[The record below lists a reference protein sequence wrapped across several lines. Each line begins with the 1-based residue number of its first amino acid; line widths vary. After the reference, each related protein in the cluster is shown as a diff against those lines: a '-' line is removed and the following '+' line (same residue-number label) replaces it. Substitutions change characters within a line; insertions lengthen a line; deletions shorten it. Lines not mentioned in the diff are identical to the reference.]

1 MKPRLVFAVLVVVT
15 LGMDQGTKGW
25 ARGLSPGRHSVIA
38 GLWDWEPAQN
48 PGAAFST
55 FPGGTML
62 LSLIAAAAIIAVT
75 VAAIRTPAEQRWRLA
90 GFALIAGGALG
101 NLIDR
106 VRLGSVTDFVRWR
119 FHDHL
124 WPIFNVADAALVLGV
139 VLLLAQRPAPR
150 RLPA

>member
-1 MKPRLVFAVLVVVT
+1 
-15 LGMDQGTKGW
+15 
-25 ARGLSPGRHSVIA
+25 
-38 GLWDWEPAQN
+38 
-48 PGAAFST
+48 
-55 FPGGTML
+55 ML